1 MALTMQASIGG
12 LKAAQ
17 AAQQQPLCSKH
28 SLVGTTLQSRRTC
41 APAKLAQRM
50 VTTASGITIPPIK
63 KLGEEGVND
72 AVNAIRFLSIDG
84 VNAAKSGHPGLPMGC
99 VLCGASATVHP
110 SSLIL
115 RAHCTKGS
123 DRVAGCHAPVPAEMQ
138 DGRCACSH
146 RIAFHTVD
154 FDPRRQQC
162 RQSYA
167 MHDTSCTHA
176 QDNR

>member
-28 SLVGTTLQSRRTC
+28 SIMGTTLQSRRTC

-110 SSLIL
+110 SPLTL
-115 RAHCTKGS
+115 RAHCTKGPG
-123 DRVAGCHAPVPAEMQ
+123 RVAGCHAPVPAESKTAAVHARKVMP
-138 DGRCACSH
+138 CMTHA
-146 RIAFHTVD
+146 
-154 FDPRRQQC
+154 
-162 RQSYA
+162 
-167 MHDTSCTHA
+167 CTHA
-176 QDNR
+176 PQDNH